1 MTKKESI
8 HLTLYPQKGIL
19 KINNPGRSILISAV
33 GAGGYELRFA
43 LSYKSSFLLFKE
55 NSGTLAALL
64 VLCLILSILVP
75 SKFLTYLNF
84 RTILR
89 SISTTAIVAFGMTFV
104 IITGGIDLSV
114 GSVIALSG
122 TLCAGLISSGFGY
135 VIAVIAGLAIG
146 TLCGVIDGFIV
157 SRTPIPPFIVT
168 MSMMNI
174 ARGASYIYSSGKPI
188 RTPDAFGNFGNGF
201 VMGVPVPVIVM
212 LIILIIMSLL
222 LSKSR
227 FGRYVYAI
235 GGNLEAAKF
244 SGIKTQQI
252 IWLVYIL
259 ISFLASIAGIITAS
273 RLYSGQPTVAQGFEM
288 DVIAA
293 TVLGGT
299 SMSGGVGRIGGTM
312 IGAIIIGVLG
322 TGMNLLK
329 IPSFYQ
335 MIVMGLV
342 VLAAVFIDVIRKK

>member
-1 MTKKESI
+1 MD
-8 HLTLYPQKGIL
+8 
-19 KINNPGRSILISAV
+19 
-33 GAGGYELRFA
+33 AGGYELRFA

-89 SISTTAIVAFGMTFV
+89 SISTTAIVVFGMTFV

-212 LIILIIMSLL
+212 LIILSASFQEPFRALCIRHRR
-222 LSKSR
+222 KSGGR
-227 FGRYVYAI
+227 KVFGNQDTADH
-235 GGNLEAAKF
+235 L
-244 SGIKTQQI
+244 
-252 IWLVYIL
+252 
-259 ISFLASIAGIITAS
+259 AGI
-273 RLYSGQPTVAQGFEM
+273 YSDLLPGFH
-288 DVIAA
+288 
-293 TVLGGT
+293 
-299 SMSGGVGRIGGTM
+299 RRHYHR
-312 IGAIIIGVLG
+312 
-322 TGMNLLK
+322 
-329 IPSFYQ
+329 IPSVFRTAHRGP
-335 MIVMGLV
+335 GL
-342 VLAAVFIDVIRKK
+342 

>member
-1 MTKKESI
+1 MAREKKNEFAES
-8 HLTLYPQKGIL
+8 K
-19 KINNPGRSILISAV
+19 NPIV
-33 GAGGYELRFA
+33 RFV
-43 LSYKSSFLLFKE
+43 KE
-55 NSGTLAALL
+55 NSGTLMALL
-64 VLCLILSILVP
+64 VLCIILSVLVP
-75 SKFLTYLNF
+75 QKFLTYNNF

-122 TLCAGLISSGFGY
+122 TLCAGLISNGWNY
-135 VIAVIAGLAIG
+135 LLAVLVGLAVG
-146 TLCGVIDGFIV
+146 TLCGVVNGLII

-168 MSMMNI
+168 MAMMNI
-174 ARGASYIYSSGKPI
+174 ARGSSYIYSSGKPI
-188 RTPDAFGNFGNGF
+188 RTPDDFGSFGNGYF
-201 VMGVPVPVIVM
+201 LSVPIPVIVM
-212 LIILIIMSLL
+212 AILMILSILL
-222 LSKSR
+222 LSKSK
-227 FGRYVYAI
+227 FGRFVYAI
-235 GGNLEAAKF
+235 GGNEEAAKF
-244 SGIKTQQI
+244 SGIDTKKI

-259 ISFLASIAGIITAS
+259 IAFLASFSGIITAS
-273 RLYSGQPTVAQGFEM
+273 RLYSGQPTVGQGFEM

-299 SMSGGVGRIGGTM
+299 SMAGGVGKIGGTM
-312 IGAIIIGVLG
+312 IGAIIIGVLS

-342 VLAAVFIDVIRKK
+342 VLAAVYIDVRRKK